1 MGAFCT
7 CVVYTRCMSHLDVLY
22 LCPLGQQHQQWRL
35 NAAPAGLNVVMR
47 RNPSRAEVLQLIPQV
62 DVLISERSGV
72 IDREIIAAGARLK
85 LIQRIGS
92 LVHDID
98 LQAARDMGV
107 PVAARPIVGTIA
119 VAEHIMMQMLAV
131 LRRIMPEQL
140 ILHQAPEQFIGGPA
154 RRTTEDVFFFNWS
167 RQTQVGLLYGKTVG
181 ILGFGEIGAEL
192 ARRLVGWQCR
202 VLYTKRARLPS
213 HIEQSFNIIYR
224 EPEALLRESDM
235 VVCLL
240 PYFPETDHWLNAARI
255 ALMKRGAVL
264 VEAGSG
270 SVVDEQAVV
279 AALEAGHLSGAAFDT
294 YEWEPIKPDN
304 PLLQLIERTPSANVL
319 LTPHIGSC
327 NDVSAGEFAGFYE
340 NALRVLR
347 HEPPLGIVN

>member
-1 MGAFCT
+1 
-7 CVVYTRCMSHLDVLY
+7 MSNLDVLY
-22 LCPLGQQHQQWRL
+22 LCPLGRQHQQWRL
-35 NAAPAGLNVVMR
+35 DAAPAGLNVVMR
-47 RNPSRAEVLQLIPQV
+47 RKPSKAELLERVPQA
-62 DVLISERSGV
+62 DVLISERSGM
-72 IDREIIAAGARLK
+72 IDREIIAAGARLR

-98 LQAARDMGV
+98 TQAARERGV
-107 PVAARPIVGTIA
+107 PVAAQPIVGTIA
-119 VAEHIMMQMLAV
+119 VAEHVMTQMLAV

-140 ILHQAPEQFIGGPA
+140 ILRQPPEQFIGGPA

-167 RQTQVGLLYGKTVG
+167 RQTQVGLLYGKTIG

-192 ARRLVGWQCR
+192 ARRLAGWQCR
-202 VLYTKRARLPS
+202 VVYNKRAQLPP
-213 HIEQSFNIIYR
+213 HIEQSFHIAYR
-224 EPEALLRESDM
+224 DAEALLRESDI

-240 PYFPETDHWLNAARI
+240 PYFPETDQWLNAGRI
-255 ALMKRGAVL
+255 AMMKRGAIL

-294 YEWEPIKPDN
+294 YEWEPIRPDN
-304 PLLQLIERTPSANVL
+304 PLLQLIERNPGANVL

-327 NDVSAGEFAGFYE
+327 NDVSAGEFARFYD

-347 HEPPLGIVN
+347 GEPLQGLVE

>member
-1 MGAFCT
+1 
-7 CVVYTRCMSHLDVLY
+7 MSISKLNVLY

-35 NAAPAGLNVVMR
+35 DAAPAGLNVIMR
-47 RNPSRAEVLQLIPQV
+47 RNPAKAELLALIPQA

-72 IDREIIAAGARLK
+72 IDREIIAAGARLR

-98 LQAARDMGV
+98 LQAARELGV

-119 VAEHIMMQMLAV
+119 VAEHVMTQMLAV
-131 LRRIMPEQL
+131 LRRVMPEQL
-140 ILHQAPEQFIGGPA
+140 ILRQPPEQFIGGPA
-154 RRTTEDVFFFNWS
+154 RRTTEDVFCFNWS
-167 RQTQVGLLYGKTVG
+167 RQSKVSLLYGKTVG

-192 ARRLVGWQCR
+192 ARRLAGWQCR
-202 VLYTKRARLPS
+202 VLYTKRAQLPP
-213 HIEQSFNIIYR
+213 HIEQSFNIVYH
-224 EPEALLRESDM
+224 EPEALLRESDI

-240 PYFPETDHWLNAARI
+240 PYFPETDYWLNAARI
-255 ALMKRGAVL
+255 AMMKRGAVL

-270 SVVDEQAVV
+270 SVVDEQAV
-279 AALEAGHLSGAAFDT
+279 ADALEQGHLSGAAFDT
-294 YEWEPIKPDN
+294 YEWEPIRPDN
-304 PLLQLIERTPSANVL
+304 PLLQFIERTPGANVL

-327 NDVSAGEFAGFYE
+327 NDVSAGEFAEFYD

-347 HEPPLGIVN
+347 GEPLVGIVNSAPGECV